1 MSSVVLIVY
10 LLICCREARIES
22 LGSCYSLVLALVSS
36 LPWAFVRVE
45 GSLSSLVRRGV
56 RTTVGILEVASGFA
70 LLLRGS

>member
-1 MSSVVLIVY
+1 VSSVVLVVY
-10 LLICCREARIES
+10 LLTYCREARTES

-36 LPWAFVRVE
+36 LPRALVRVE

-56 RTTVGILEVASGFA
+56 RTTIGILGVTSGFA